1 MSSSEAKEGH
11 FQHIPPCNSRH
22 DVSAALSLG
31 AFATPKSPK
40 CQDFSRNGCRFPVS
54 FVHVRSLRSLTH
66 LDGLEVLAGLAWV
79 SWGPQT
85 RVTDRILEAE
95 G

>member
-40 CQDFSRNGCRFPVS
+40 CQDFSEKRLPFSGI
-54 FVHVRSLRSLTH
+54 VRACQEPAK
-66 LDGLEVLAGLAWV
+66 LDA
-79 SWGPQT
+79 S
-85 RVTDRILEAE
+85 
-95 G
+95 